1 MPGKRMN
8 PNNLSDSGELII
20 WSMMIGTGLI
30 TFAIRFAPIALLSRL
45 ELPDWLKRALR
56 YVPPAVMT
64 AIITPTLFFTGGA
77 PTISLDYPRLSAAI
91 FAVLIAWRT
100 RSTLWTVVWGM
111 LVLWGLQALM
121 R

>member
-1 MPGKRMN
+1 MN
-8 PNNLSDSGELII
+8 PSGADASVELIV
-20 WSMMIGTGLI
+20 WSMMIGIGLL

-64 AIITPTLFFTGGA
+64 AIVTPALFFAGGA
-77 PTISLDYPRLSAAI
+77 PTITLDFSRLAAAG
-91 FAVLIAWRT
+91 FATLVAWRT
-100 RSTLWTVVWGM
+100 RSTLWTILLGM
-111 LVLWGLQALM
+111 LALWGLQALM

>member
-1 MPGKRMN
+1 MN
-8 PNNLSDSGELII
+8 PAGTATANELIV
-20 WSMMIGTGLI
+20 WSMMIGIGLL

-64 AIITPTLFFTGGA
+64 AIITPALFFAGGA
-77 PTISLDYPRLSAAI
+77 PTIALDPPRLAAAG
-91 FAVLIAWRT
+91 FAALIAWRT
-100 RSTLWTVVWGM
+100 RSTLWTVLLGM
-111 LVLWGLQALM
+111 AALWGLQALT